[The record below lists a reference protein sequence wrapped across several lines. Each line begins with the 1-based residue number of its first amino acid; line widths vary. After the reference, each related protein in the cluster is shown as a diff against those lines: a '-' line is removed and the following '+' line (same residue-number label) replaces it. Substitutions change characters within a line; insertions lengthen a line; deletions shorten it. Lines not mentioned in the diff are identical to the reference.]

1 MSTPKPI
8 ANSNAIPSDPIIKS
22 IRVVAPIEIAFDV
35 FARNM
40 SSWWDLEGHHIG
52 AAKAVEAVVEPRAGG
67 RWYEKGE
74 DGSECDWGRVLA
86 YEPPTRL
93 LLTWQI
99 SAAWAFDAGLH
110 TEVEVTFERDG
121 DGATRVTLEHRGLEQ
136 YGPAEATIRE
146 ILGSPAGWPGTLD
159 AFGRA
164 AEKQPQVE

>member
-1 MSTPKPI
+1 MSSAMPV
-8 ANSNAIPSDPIIKS
+8 ANSNFLPSEPIVKS
-22 IRVVAPIEIAFDV
+22 IRVAAPIEIAFDV
-35 FARNM
+35 FAQNM
-40 SSWWDLEGHHIG
+40 SSWWDLEHHHIG
-52 AAKAVEAVVEPRAGG
+52 PVKAVEAVVEPRAGG

-99 SAAWAFDAGLH
+99 SAVWAFEPELH

-136 YGPAEATIRE
+136 YGPAEATIRK
-146 ILGSPAGWPGTLD
+146 ILESPAGWPSTLE
-159 AFGRA
+159 AFGSV
-164 AEKQPQVE
+164 AEKQS